1 MYNLFMNEKTKNPVG
16 RPPTENPASTTLPRV
31 RVTPDKLAAYKK
43 SAEQSGQSFSA
54 WIRKWL
60 DKGIKEE
67 KDQ

>member
-1 MYNLFMNEKTKNPVG
+1 MTSNKKKMG
-16 RPPTENPASTTLPRV
+16 RPPVDNPASTTLPRV

-67 KDQ
+67 KGEN